1 MTDYQQRFVQ
11 EYNDLVDRYLKLN
24 RFLYNIETNS
34 INTKIDCPIELLKEQ
49 LEVMWR
55 YIEILWERSL
65 HEKIDVIFVSKNAM
79 ASETSEEIEA

>member
-1 MTDYQQRFVQ
+1 MTDYQSRFVQ

-24 RFLYNIETNS
+24 RFLY
-34 INTKIDCPIELLKEQ
+34 TKVDCPIEHLKEQ